1 MYYDDDPPA
10 TGGCLPLLTL
20 GLVALAALAALF
32 YFGLNRTITDLNPF
46 RQVELPNPL
55 AAAPTVISIDRPT
68 VLREMRAL
76 DRWETA
82 VGSYDQVITAGQE
95 GGALY
100 NFFRGDRLILIASGD
115 VIAGFD
121 LSRLR
126 EQDVVV
132 SDDGTSVIVTLPPS
146 EILVSRLDNERTQ
159 VYDREVGLF
168 TSGNPGL
175 ESEARRQAEQRI
187 VERACETG
195 LLKRA
200 ADEGERNMENLLRAL
215 GFREVTVN
223 AQPGPCPVVATPATP

>member
-10 TGGCLPLLTL
+10 SGGCLPLLAL

-32 YFGLNRTITDLNPF
+32 YFGLNRTITELNPF

-126 EQDVVV
+126 DEDVVV
-132 SDDGTSVIVTLPPS
+132 SEDGTSVIVTLPPS

-159 VYDREVGLF
+159 VYDREVGIF

-223 AQPGPCPVVATPATP
+223 AQPGPCPVVATPAAP

>member
-10 TGGCLPLLTL
+10 SGGCLPLLTL
-20 GLVALAALAALF
+20 GLVALAAVAALF
-32 YFGLNRTITDLNPF
+32 YFGLNRTINDLNPF
-46 RQVELPNPL
+46 REVELSNPL
-55 AAAPTVISIDRPT
+55 APAPTVITIDRPT

-82 VGSYDQVITAGQE
+82 FGAYDQVITAGQE
-95 GGALY
+95 AGALY

-121 LSRLR
+121 MSKLG
-126 EQDVVV
+126 EDDVAV
-132 SDDGTSVIVTLPPS
+132 SEDGDSVIVTLPPA

-159 VYDREVGLF
+159 VYDRQVGVF

-195 LLKRA
+195 ILTRA
-200 ADEGERNMENLLRAL
+200 AAEGERNMESLLRAL
-215 GFREVTVN
+215 GFREATVN
-223 AQPGPCPVVATPATP
+223 AEPGSCPVVAAPATP